1 MKFDEVVLDGCVF
14 FCCALKRLGFRLTV
28 EIMLCLLGLSSVT
41 KFN

>member
-28 EIMLCLLGLSSVT
+28 GIVFFLLDLNSIT
-41 KFN
+41 KLI